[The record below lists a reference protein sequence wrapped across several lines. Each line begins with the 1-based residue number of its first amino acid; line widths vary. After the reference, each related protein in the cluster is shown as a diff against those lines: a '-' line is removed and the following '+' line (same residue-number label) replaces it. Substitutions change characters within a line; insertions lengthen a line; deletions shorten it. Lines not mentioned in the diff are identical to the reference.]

1 MLCSLQKGVTAMD
14 CPYCKEEMETG
25 KVCSNSGLWWSCKGE
40 KLTLNDEPKMTGAIN
55 GYRITA
61 YRCKKCG
68 KIIILTGGNHE

>member
-1 MLCSLQKGVTAMD
+1 MLCSLQKGGTAMD

-25 KVCSNSGLWWSCKGE
+25 KVCSNSVLWWSCEGE